1 MSLKILLCMTVMTG
15 TNCYRYQE
23 KSVIFII
30 YRISFLMGQP
40 DQRLI
45 SGVLNG
51 DLVAYEEL
59 YKRYYV
65 YLCFVAEHIT
75 RSHADAEE
83 IVSNVFVR
91 LWNLR
96 EKPEII
102 LSVKAYLIRAVHNA
116 SLNFIEQNEKRLKST
131 ESLSS
136 SDLKVLAWDSD
147 YPLGRLYEKELQDIL
162 SNCINELPEACREIF
177 LLSRDKDMKYTEI
190 SNKLGISVNTVK
202 SQVKI
207 ALSRLRYAVK
217 NYYSLS

>member
-1 MSLKILLCMTVMTG
+1 MSVMIR
-15 TNCYRYQE
+15 TNCYHY
-23 KSVIFII
+23 KLKKI
-30 YRISFLMGQP
+30 YIYVYPKNFLMEYS
-40 DQRLI
+40 DQKLI
-45 SGVLNG
+45 SAVQNG
-51 DLVAYEEL
+51 DLLAYEEL

-96 EKPEII
+96 EKSEII

-136 SDLKVLAWDSD
+136 SDMKVLAWDSD
-147 YPLGRLYEKELQDIL
+147 YPLSRLYEKELQDIL

>member
-1 MSLKILLCMTVMTG
+1 M
-15 TNCYRYQE
+15 E
-23 KSVIFII
+23 H
-30 YRISFLMGQP
+30 P

-83 IVSNVFVR
+83 IVSDVFVR

-96 EKPEII
+96 EKSEII

-136 SDLKVLAWDSD
+136 SDMKVLAWDSD

-207 ALSRLRYAVK
+207 ALSRLRYAVE

>member
-1 MSLKILLCMTVMTG
+1 ME
-15 TNCYRYQE
+15 YH
-23 KSVIFII
+23 
-30 YRISFLMGQP
+30 
-40 DQRLI
+40 DQKLI

-59 YKRYYV
+59 YKKYYA
-65 YLCFVAEHIT
+65 YLCFIAEHIT
-75 RSHADAEE
+75 RSHDDAEE
-83 IVSNVFVR
+83 IVSDVFVR

-96 EKPEII
+96 EKSGII

-116 SLNFIEQNEKRLKST
+116 SLNFIEKNGKRLKST
-131 ESLSS
+131 ETISS
-136 SDLKVLAWDSD
+136 SDMKVLAWDSD

>member
-1 MSLKILLCMTVMTG
+1 M
-15 TNCYRYQE
+15 E
-23 KSVIFII
+23 
-30 YRISFLMGQP
+30 QP
-40 DQRLI
+40 DQKLI
-45 SGVLNG
+45 FGVLNG

-75 RSHADAEE
+75 RSHADTEE
-83 IVSNVFVR
+83 IVSDVFVR

-96 EKPEII
+96 EKSEKI

-116 SLNFIEQNEKRLKST
+116 SMNFIEQNEKRLKST

-136 SDLKVLAWDSD
+136 SDMKVLAWDSD

-162 SNCINELPEACREIF
+162 SNCINELPEACRKIF

-217 NYYSLS
+217 NYYYLS

>member
-1 MSLKILLCMTVMTG
+1 ME
-15 TNCYRYQE
+15 QA
-23 KSVIFII
+23 
-30 YRISFLMGQP
+30 

-45 SGVLNG
+45 SDVLNG
-51 DLVAYEEL
+51 DLAAYEVL
-59 YKRYYV
+59 YKKYYV

-83 IVSNVFVR
+83 IVSNVFVS

-96 EKPEII
+96 EKSEKI
-102 LSVKAYLIRAVHNA
+102 LSVKAYLIKAVHNA

-131 ESLSS
+131 QSLSS
-136 SDLKVLAWDSD
+136 SEMRVLAWDSD
-147 YPLGRLYEKELQDIL
+147 YPLSRLYEKELQDIL

-177 LLSRDKDMKYTEI
+177 LLNRDKDMKYSEI
-190 SNKLGISVNTVK
+190 ANKLGISVNTVK

-217 NYYSLS
+217 GYYFLS

>member
-202 SQVKI
+202 SQIKI

>member
-1 MSLKILLCMTVMTG
+1 M
-15 TNCYRYQE
+15 E
-23 KSVIFII
+23 
-30 YRISFLMGQP
+30 QP

-45 SGVLNG
+45 SDVLNG
-51 DLVAYEEL
+51 DLAAYEEL
-59 YKRYYV
+59 FKRYYV

-75 RSHADAEE
+75 RSRADAEE
-83 IVSNVFVR
+83 IVSDVFVR

-96 EKPEII
+96 EKSEII

-116 SLNFIEQNEKRLKST
+116 SLNYIEQNAIRLKST
-131 ESLSS
+131 GRLST
-136 SDLKVLAWDSD
+136 SDLKALAWDSD
-147 YPLGRLYEKELQDIL
+147 YPLGHLYEKELQDIL
-162 SNCINELPEACREIF
+162 ANCINELPEACREIF

>member
-1 MSLKILLCMTVMTG
+1 MTVINAA
-15 TNCYRYQE
+15 NCYWYQK
-23 KSVIFII
+23 KSGIFII
-30 YRISFLMGQP
+30 HGFSFLMEQP

-96 EKPEII
+96 EKSEII
-102 LSVKAYLIRAVHNA
+102 LSVKAYLIRAVHND

-131 ESLSS
+131 QSLSS
-136 SDLKVLAWDSD
+136 SEMKVLAWDSD
-147 YPLGRLYEKELQDIL
+147 YPLSRLYEKELQDIL